1 MLETLII
8 IRTKNEDR
16 WLKATLEKIFTQKYK
31 NFLVAIVDNNS
42 TDRTLE
48 IAKRYK
54 KKIFKI
60 KKFIPGKAINIPIK
74 KIKSR
79 YIVCLSAHCIPT
91 GKIGYQIY

>member
-16 WLKATLEKIFTQKYK
+16 WLKATLEKIFSQKYK

-42 TDRTLE
+42 TDRTIE

-54 KKIFKI
+54 TKIFKI
-60 KKFIPGKAINIPIK
+60 KNLFLE
-74 KIKSR
+74 R
-79 YIVCLSAHCIPT
+79 
-91 GKIGYQIY
+91 Q

>member
-16 WLKATLEKIFTQKYK
+16 WLKATLKKIFSQKYK

-42 TDRTLE
+42 TDRTIE

-54 KKIFKI
+54 TKIFKI
-60 KKFIPGKAINIPIK
+60 KNLFLKGNKSSNK
-74 KIKSR
+74 KN
-79 YIVCLSAHCIPT
+79 
-91 GKIGYQIY
+91 